1 MRRSYHPPGATGD
14 LRAVD
19 TKRGV
24 FYFLGDTHAGTTL
37 VGQALADGAL
47 VCAGA
52 VPLKEVGFVG
62 MGQSMTVRAALGR
75 LGALSVFL

>member
-1 MRRSYHPPGATGD
+1 M
-14 LRAVD
+14 D

-62 MGQSMTVRAALGR
+62 MGQSMTVWAALGR
-75 LGALSVFL
+75 VSALSVFL

>member
-1 MRRSYHPPGATGD
+1 MITPGATGD

-37 VGQALADGAL
+37 VGQAPG
-47 VCAGA
+47 
-52 VPLKEVGFVG
+52 
-62 MGQSMTVRAALGR
+62 SYI
-75 LGALSVFL
+75 